1 MADDYF
7 DDNSLMEAIKEDAA
21 NSNIP
26 PEKVEPVKVE
36 PEKVEKE
43 TPEGADIK
51 KDVLSNTE
59 KENTEVEQEKEKQVS
74 EEDQFNVDSFNRAFK
89 TEYKSPEEIQSLLES
104 PKQLEE
110 LRASLTA
117 KEQEVLAKE
126 ALLNTKTDGLKLFA
140 DDNMY
145 KINQILINNPDL
157 NRGALLRLASANLG
171 EMKDVDVL
179 KLQKLVNLKGSDYK
193 EGDIEFA
200 INKQFNLNGDPN
212 ELEGDELREY
222 NANKFLRNEAAQAA
236 RKELG
241 KLMEVEVPERV
252 DLLKMENDTKEA
264 NQKAFNEKL
273 ESWKIKSP
281 EIIKALDKFALTFE
295 EGDEGKFEF
304 AYDDEFKAYLN
315 KYVPELAARSNL
327 DVNDPK
333 SLKTLNDYIERDFHW
348 RNKDK
353 MFKSFKE
360 NLMTKWKDEDYR
372 KKHNIPDPNLAE
384 APEKITGIEKKNK
397 EADEKIESRIDQKY
411 F

>member
-21 NSNIP
+21 QQAAP
-26 PEKVEPVKVE
+26 PEKAEPD
-36 PEKVEKE
+36 KVEKE
-43 TPEGADIK
+43 TIENKAPEGDKIE

-59 KENTEVEQEKEKQVS
+59 EKDTEVKSEKEKDVS
-74 EEDQFNVDSFNRAFK
+74 KEDQFNVDSFNRAFK
-89 TEYKSPEEIQSLLES
+89 TEYKTPEEIQSLLES
-104 PKQLEE
+104 PKKLEE

-117 KEQEVLAKE
+117 KEKE
-126 ALLNTKTDGLKLFA
+126 ILDKETLLNTKTDGLKLFA
-140 DDNMY
+140 GEKMY

-157 NRGALLRLASANLG
+157 NEGALLRLASANLD
-171 EMKDVDVL
+171 EMKDVEVL
-179 KLQKLVNLKGSDYK
+179 KLQKLVNLKGSDYD
-193 EGDIEFA
+193 EATIEYA
-200 INKQFNLNGDPN
+200 INKKYDLTGDPN

-222 NANKFLRNEAAQAA
+222 NSNKFLRSEAAQAA

-241 KLMEVEVPERV
+241 KLMDVQVPERV

-264 NQKAFNEKL
+264 QKKAFDEKL
-273 ESWKIKSP
+273 ASWKSKSP
-281 EIIKALDKFALTFE
+281 EIIKALDKFALKFD

-327 DVNDPK
+327 DINDPK
-333 SLKTLNDYIERDFHW
+333 SLQTLNDYIERDFHW

-353 MFKSFKE
+353 ILKSFKE
-360 NLMTKWKDEDYR
+360 ELLAKWEDKEYR
-372 KKHNIPDPNLAE
+372 KKHNIPEPRDVE
-384 APEKITGIEKKNK
+384 APDKITGIEKKNK
-397 EADEKIESRIDQKY
+397 EADEALGSRLEQGY